1 MFSDALPFFFSVEV
15 FVFHICGHTGGWQF
29 GPLSVLC
36 LPRPASQCRAV
47 PYQCLKK
54 HTVPPDGSSRRLRRH
69 STIVF
74 AVLRC
79 LTVCLALCGAFHC
92 SSFCPAFCFF
102 RLVPYF
108 FVFCSS
114 IFSLCVLMRTL
125 SPGRGVL
132 SDLSSHG
139 LSVVWWMTS
148 LNPVVPW
155 IVAFFCAA

>member
-108 FVFCSS
+108 F
-114 IFSLCVLMRTL
+114 CVLFFYFFALRFDAHVV
-125 SPGRGVL
+125 PRQGRFVGSLESWFVR
-132 SDLSSHG
+132 
-139 LSVVWWMTS
+139 SVVDDES
-148 LNPVVPW
+148 
-155 IVAFFCAA
+155 